1 MNLQAPLRSSGNY
14 IIICFCWICLKQL
27 TLLLCSCFFW
37 RFLLLLSTFLSPLP
51 KLLPLLS
58 CQTLMYKNA
67 GAMQQQPTEVVA
79 RQSGTGAEGRD
90 PAEGNHSGGGSTV
103 LRLISK
109 VVQLPPCCGP
119 RHPPFRGGGKAGR
132 LSCSKAKQGRCLPS
146 SLSFSSPC
154 VCVCLAEGL
163 CSY

>member
-14 IIICFCWICLKQL
+14 IIICFCWICLKRL
-27 TLLLCSCFFW
+27 TLLLCSGFFW
-37 RFLLLLSTFLSPLP
+37 RLLLLLSTFLSPLP

-58 CQTLMYKNA
+58 CQTLMYMNA
-67 GAMQQQPTEVVA
+67 GAMQQQPTEVVS